1 MGYIM
6 HKDLLTDSSGK
17 PLTQGLFLEIGYG
30 DSAIYTLKDDDHE
43 YNGKT
48 LPSIK
53 KLYLEMEDTTE
64 YEFANKFFLGWSHW
78 QRICNNKVLRKYIDE
93 WRTELDLKLRARAVK
108 LMIEQADDGGYQAVK
123 WLADRGWDIK
133 KAGRPTK
140 EDIESEKKAIARVES
155 EYGSDVVR
163 LFGDS

>member
-1 MGYIM
+1 MD
-6 HKDLLTDSSGK
+6 KNLLTDSSGK

-30 DSAIYTLKDDDHE
+30 DSAIYTLKDDDHK
-43 YNGKT
+43 YNDRV
-48 LPSIK
+48 LLSIK

-108 LMIEQADDGGYQAVK
+108 LMIEQADGGGYQAVK

-133 KAGRPTK
+133 RAGRPTK
-140 EDIESEKKAIARVES
+140 EDIESEKKAMAKVES
-155 EYGSDVVR
+155 EYGSDIVR

>member
-1 MGYIM
+1 MD
-6 HKDLLTDSSGK
+6 KTLLTDSSGK

-43 YNGKT
+43 YNGKV

-93 WRTELDLKLRARAVK
+93 WRVELDLKLRARATK
-108 LMIEQADDGGYQAVK
+108 LMIEQASSGSYQAVK
-123 WLADRGWDIK
+123 WLADRGWDLK
-133 KAGRPTK
+133 KSGRPTK

-155 EYGSDVVR
+155 EYSSDVIR
-163 LFGDS
+163 LYGDS